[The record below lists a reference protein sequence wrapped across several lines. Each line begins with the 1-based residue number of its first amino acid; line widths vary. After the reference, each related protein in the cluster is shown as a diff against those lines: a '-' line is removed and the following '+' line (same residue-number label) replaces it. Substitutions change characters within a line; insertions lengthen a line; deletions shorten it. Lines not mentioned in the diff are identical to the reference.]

1 MYILGIFIYTIIFIS
16 LIHRLIRNKGLLA
29 LSELSLAFLFKVG
42 LGCLYGYIYQR
53 YYNGDDTWNFH
64 IYSLQDL
71 HKLKHEPLHYFTELL
86 PAESF
91 AWAGGTFWQGLSAWL
106 HTLEND
112 SIIKLLSI
120 ADIFSGG
127 NYYINVV
134 FFNFIL
140 FWGPYW
146 LFSLLV
152 NEFPD
157 KRKPLLWLIFFFPP
171 LVFWLS
177 GIRGDG
183 LVLFFLAL
191 LLVHFRRWLYEHK
204 KWSVGYCMIGIV
216 GIVIFRSQVLVLLM
230 PALLA
235 WFISVKCNR
244 KPVPTFLW
252 TYGLSGLLFFASAWV
267 SPSKNLPGLIVE
279 RQQAFLKLQGTRFS
293 LDSLQ
298 PTATSFV
305 RVLPQALSHT
315 FIRPTI
321 WEAKGALQI
330 MTAVEIIFFWLL
342 VLLAIIKRDIHVKQ
356 TLYKPLILFCMAV
369 SLTLYIFIG
378 YVIPFPGAIVR
389 YKAIPELLLLCVAV
403 TCTNWSFTGKIN
415 KKIYI

>member
-1 MYILGIFIYTIIFIS
+1 MYITGFIIYTIVFIY
-16 LIHRLIRNKGLLA
+16 LLHRLIRNKGLLA
-29 LSELSLAFLFKVG
+29 FSELSLAFLFKVG

-53 YYNGDDTWNFH
+53 YYNGDDTWNYH
-64 IYSLQDL
+64 YYSLQDL
-71 HKLKHEPLHYFTELL
+71 HKLKHDTLHYFTELL

-91 AWAGGTFWQGLSAWL
+91 AWAGGSFFHGFSAYL

-112 SIIKLLSI
+112 SIIKILSI
-120 ADIFSGG
+120 ANIFSGS

-152 NEFPD
+152 KGFPD

-177 GIRGDG
+177 GIRSDG

-204 KWSVGYCMIGIV
+204 QWSVLYGMIGV
-216 GIVIFRSQVLVLLM
+216 LGILIFRSQVLLLLL

-235 WFISVKCNR
+235 WFISVKGNR
-244 KPVPTFLW
+244 KPVAAFLW
-252 TYGLSGLLFFASAWV
+252 VYGIGGLLFFASAWV
-267 SPSKNLPGLIVE
+267 SPSKNLPGVIVE
-279 RQQAFLKLQGTRFS
+279 RQQSFFKLHGTRFS

-298 PTATSFV
+298 PTVTSFA
-305 RVLPQALSHT
+305 RVLPQALSNT

-330 MTAVEIIFFWLL
+330 MTAAEIIFFWLL
-342 VLLAIIKRDIHVKQ
+342 VPLAIIKRDIHAKQ
-356 TLYKPLILFCMAV
+356 SLHTPFILFCMV
-369 SLTLYIFIG
+369 VGLTLYIFIG

-389 YKAIPELLLLCVAV
+389 YKAIPELLLLSIVV
-403 TCTNWSFTGKIN
+403 ICTNWRLPGVIN
-415 KKIYI
+415 KN